1 MLEGRLRAPPE
12 SATGSGGRGAGRSGR
27 RPGSALA
34 GRMPYGRL
42 GWAAH
47 LPPGRTLHI
56 SARLP
61 VAKADPPGRSA
72 RRSWA
77 RGSRAQPRM
86 PLPVTMTRHRASCVR
101 RGCLCARAAAIDLGA
116 FCYTAPPAGLL
127 IPSHD
132 GLSFSTH
139 RNFFCSAAVY
149 IFSHWAPT
157 SSVHALNTR
166 GSI

>member
-1 MLEGRLRAPPE
+1 MRPLRVCHGVGRAGGRTFGTAAGIRFGRQDAVRPPE
-12 SATGSGGRGAGRSGR
+12 M
-27 RPGSALA
+27 GSAH
-34 GRMPYGRL
+34 P
-42 GWAAH
+42 
-47 LPPGRTLHI
+47 PPGRTLHI

-61 VAKADPPGRSA
+61 AAKADPPGRSA

-77 RGSRAQPRM
+77 RERRAQPRM
-86 PLPVTMTRHRASCVR
+86 PLPVTMARHRASCVR
-101 RGCLCARAAAIDLGA
+101 RGCLCARATAIDLGA
-116 FCYTAPPAGLL
+116 FCYAAPSAGLL

-132 GLSFSTH
+132 GLSSPTH